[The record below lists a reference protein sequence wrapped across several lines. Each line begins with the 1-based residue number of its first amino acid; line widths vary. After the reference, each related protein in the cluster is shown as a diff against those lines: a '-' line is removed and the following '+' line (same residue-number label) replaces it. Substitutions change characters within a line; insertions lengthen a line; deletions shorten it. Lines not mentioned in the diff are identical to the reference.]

1 MLLKLQE
8 VTVKPPAS
16 ASASSCSAV
25 PSSDVD
31 GCRYGG
37 TSLPTIVHTTV

>member
-8 VTVKPPAS
+8 VTVKPS
-16 ASASSCSAV
+16 AAASCSAV

-37 TSLPTIVHTTV
+37 TSLPTVVHTTV